1 MIDWIATCQ
10 NRMKWRRNR
19 TFCPSMEGRRGGKKF
34 RYGWELKLKAV
45 QLHRREGDSQQMV
58 SSELRK
64 AVKKLQHAV

>member
-1 MIDWIATCQ
+1 
-10 NRMKWRRNR
+10 
-19 TFCPSMEGRRGGKKF
+19 MEGRRGGKKF